1 MKSSPSRTD
10 LHSVASDALQPILSV
25 SARSID
31 RGRTQDAP
39 AAAQATSLLT
49 TVSPSRLDGYIN
61 PADEAKDRNNRLIL
75 DVVDESLERSAK
87 LREEAA
93 KRREERRAEE
103 ARREESRAEREANE
117 AAAQAAADQRR
128 AVEALRQER
137 RDERDSL
144 LAEIEARRNAR
155 GLNVAA

>member
-1 MKSSPSRTD
+1 M
-10 LHSVASDALQPILSV
+10 ASADIQPVLSIAARAGDRAGAASAL
-25 SARSID
+25 
-31 RGRTQDAP
+31 AP
-39 AAAQATSLLT
+39 LQATSPLPALSSLT
-49 TVSPSRLDGYIN
+49 PSRLDGFIN

-93 KRREERRAEE
+93 KRREERRADE
-103 ARREESRAEREANE
+103 ARIEESRAEREANE

-128 AVEALRQER
+128 AVEAQRQER

>member
-1 MKSSPSRTD
+1 MPTISPRAVDRAGGLAASATPQSTNLLPTHTPSRF
-10 LHSVASDALQPILSV
+10 
-25 SARSID
+25 
-31 RGRTQDAP
+31 
-39 AAAQATSLLT
+39 
-49 TVSPSRLDGYIN
+49 DGYIN
-61 PADEAKDRNNRLIL
+61 PADEVKDRNNRLIL

-128 AVEALRQER
+128 AVEAQRQER
-137 RDERDSL
+137 RDESNSL
-144 LAEIEARRNAR
+144 LAEIEARRSAR

>member
-1 MKSSPSRTD
+1 M
-10 LHSVASDALQPILSV
+10 ASDALQPVLSAI
-25 SARSID
+25 ARAVD
-31 RGRTQDAP
+31 RGGTQAAP
-39 AAAQATSLLT
+39 AATQATNPLPTLT
-49 TVSPSRLDGYIN
+49 AARLDGYIN

-75 DVVDESLERSAK
+75 DVVDKSLERSAK
-87 LREEAA
+87 LREEAT
-93 KRREERRAEE
+93 KRRDERRAEE

-128 AVEALRQER
+128 AVEAQRQQR